1 MKNFRT
7 NKTFIALHIIIFL
20 LLIVFALNTENRQT
34 QLNVMLL
41 SAMVVISFFMLIS
54 SLMKSLTIT
63 DDKIIVR
70 SLLKKTELYIKDI
83 SYGYALSAM
92 GRYVLIINDGSH
104 SIMISSLSD
113 GFYELVILVSEKITE
128 DERKAFDIIT
138 PASLKR
144 KYIIYAFVMTLI
156 AALLI
161 YGIITSYHLVY

>member
-1 MKNFRT
+1 MKNFKT
-7 NKTFIALHIIIFL
+7 NKTFIALHMIIFL

-34 QLNVMLL
+34 QLNVTLL

-54 SLMKSLTIT
+54 SLVKSLTIT

-70 SLLKKTELYIKDI
+70 SLLKKTELNIKDI

-92 GRYVLIINDGSH
+92 GRYVLIIHDGTH
-104 SIMISSLSD
+104 SVMVSSLSD
-113 GFYELVILVSEKITE
+113 GFSELLNIVSEKITE

-144 KYIIYAFVMTLI
+144 KYVMYAFVMTLI
-156 AALLI
+156 VALLI
-161 YGIITSYHLVY
+161 YGIITSYHLV

>member
-1 MKNFRT
+1 MKNFKT
-7 NKTFIALHIIIFL
+7 NKTFITLHVIIFV

-34 QLNVMLL
+34 QLNVILL
-41 SAMVVISFFMLIS
+41 SVMVIISFFMLIS
-54 SLMKSLTIT
+54 SLVKSLTIT

-70 SLLKKTELYIKDI
+70 NLLKKTELNIKDI

-92 GRYVLIINDGSH
+92 GRYVLIIHDGSH
-104 SIMISSLSD
+104 SVMISSLSD
-113 GFYELVILVSEKITE
+113 GFIELLKLVSEKITE

-156 AALLI
+156 VALLI
-161 YGIITSYHLVY
+161 YGIITSYRLV

>member
-1 MKNFRT
+1 M
-7 NKTFIALHIIIFL
+7 IIFL

-34 QLNVMLL
+34 QLNVTLL

-54 SLMKSLTIT
+54 SLVKSLTIT

-70 SLLKKTELYIKDI
+70 SLLKKTELNIKDI

-92 GRYVLIINDGSH
+92 GRYVLIIHDGTH
-104 SIMISSLSD
+104 SVMVSSLSD
-113 GFYELVILVSEKITE
+113 GFSELLNIVSEKITE

-144 KYIIYAFVMTLI
+144 KYVMYAFVMTLI
-156 AALLI
+156 VALLI
-161 YGIITSYHLVY
+161 YGIITSYHLV

>member
-1 MKNFRT
+1 MKSFKT
-7 NKTFIALHIIIFL
+7 NKTFIALHIIIFI

-34 QLNVMLL
+34 QLNVLLL
-41 SAMVVISFFMLIS
+41 STMVVISFFMLLS
-54 SLMKSLTIT
+54 SLVKSLTIT

-70 SLLKKTELYIKDI
+70 NLLKKTELDIKNI

-92 GRYVLIINDGSH
+92 GRYVLIIHDGNRSV
-104 SIMISSLSD
+104 MVSSLSD
-113 GFYELVILVSEKITE
+113 GFSELVNLVSEKITE

-156 AALLI
+156 VALLI
-161 YGIITSYHLVY
+161 YGIITSYHLI

>member
-1 MKNFRT
+1 MKSFKT
-7 NKTFIALHIIIFL
+7 NKTFIALHIIIFI

-34 QLNVMLL
+34 QLNVLLL
-41 SAMVVISFFMLIS
+41 SAMVVISFFMLLS
-54 SLMKSLTIT
+54 SLVKSLTIT

-70 SLLKKTELYIKDI
+70 NLLKKTELDIKNI

-92 GRYVLIINDGSH
+92 GRYVLIIHDGNRSV
-104 SIMISSLSD
+104 MVSSLSD
-113 GFYELVILVSEKITE
+113 GFSELVNLVSEKITE

-156 AALLI
+156 VALLI
-161 YGIITSYHLVY
+161 YGIITSYHLI

>member
-1 MKNFRT
+1 MKSFKT
-7 NKTFIALHIIIFL
+7 NKTFITLHIIIFI

-34 QLNVMLL
+34 QLNVLLL
-41 SAMVVISFFMLIS
+41 SAMVVISFFMLVS
-54 SLMKSLTIT
+54 SLVKSLTIT

-70 SLLKKTELYIKDI
+70 SLLKKTELEIKNI

-92 GRYVLIINDGSH
+92 GRYVLIIHDGSR
-104 SIMISSLSD
+104 SVMVSSLTD
-113 GFYELVILVSEKITE
+113 GFSELVSLVSEKITE

-156 AALLI
+156 VALLI
-161 YGIITSYHLVY
+161 YGIITSYHLV

>member
-1 MKNFRT
+1 MKNFKT
-7 NKTFIALHIIIFL
+7 NKTFIALHIIIFI

-34 QLNVMLL
+34 QLNVILL

-54 SLMKSLTIT
+54 SLVKSLTIT

-70 SLLKKTELYIKDI
+70 SLLKKTELNIKDI

-92 GRYVLIINDGSH
+92 GRYVLIIHDGTH
-104 SIMISSLSD
+104 SVMVSSLSD
-113 GFYELVILVSEKITE
+113 GFSELINLVSEKITE

-144 KYIIYAFVMTLI
+144 KYVIYAFVMTLI
-156 AALLI
+156 VALLI
-161 YGIITSYHLVY
+161 YGIITSYHLV

>member
-1 MKNFRT
+1 MKSFKT
-7 NKTFIALHIIIFL
+7 NKTFIALHIIIFI

-34 QLNVMLL
+34 QLNVLLL
-41 SAMVVISFFMLIS
+41 SAMVVISFFMLLS
-54 SLMKSLTIT
+54 SLVKSLTIT

-70 SLLKKTELYIKDI
+70 NLLKKTELDIKNI

-92 GRYVLIINDGSH
+92 GRYVLIIHDSNRSV
-104 SIMISSLSD
+104 MVSSLSD
-113 GFYELVILVSEKITE
+113 GFSELVNLVSEKITE

-156 AALLI
+156 VALLI
-161 YGIITSYHLVY
+161 YGIITSYHLI

>member
-1 MKNFRT
+1 MKSFKT
-7 NKTFIALHIIIFL
+7 NKTFIALHIIIFI

-34 QLNVMLL
+34 QLNVLLL
-41 SAMVVISFFMLIS
+41 SAMVVISFFMLLS
-54 SLMKSLTIT
+54 SLVKSLTIT

-70 SLLKKTELYIKDI
+70 NLLKKTELDIKNI

-92 GRYVLIINDGSH
+92 GRYVLIIHDGNRSV
-104 SIMISSLSD
+104 MVSSLSD
-113 GFYELVILVSEKITE
+113 GFSELVNLVSEKITE

-156 AALLI
+156 VAFLI
-161 YGIITSYHLVY
+161 YGIITSYHLI

>member
-1 MKNFRT
+1 MKNFKT
-7 NKTFIALHIIIFL
+7 NKTFIALHMIIFL

-34 QLNVMLL
+34 QLNVTLL

-54 SLMKSLTIT
+54 SLVKSLAIT

-70 SLLKKTELYIKDI
+70 SLLKKTELNIKDI

-92 GRYVLIINDGSH
+92 GRYVLIIHDGTH
-104 SIMISSLSD
+104 SVMVSSLSD
-113 GFYELVILVSEKITE
+113 GFSELLNIVSEKITE

-144 KYIIYAFVMTLI
+144 KYVMYAFVMTLI
-156 AALLI
+156 VALLI
-161 YGIITSYHLVY
+161 YGIITSYHLV

>member
-1 MKNFRT
+1 MKNFKT
-7 NKTFIALHIIIFL
+7 NKTFITLHVIIFV

-34 QLNVMLL
+34 QLNVILL
-41 SAMVVISFFMLIS
+41 SVMVIISFFMLIS
-54 SLMKSLTIT
+54 SLVKSLTIT

-70 SLLKKTELYIKDI
+70 SLLKKTELNIKDI

-92 GRYVLIINDGSH
+92 GRYVLIIHDGTH
-104 SIMISSLSD
+104 SVMISSLSD
-113 GFYELVILVSEKITE
+113 GFIELLKLVSEKITE

-156 AALLI
+156 VALLI
-161 YGIITSYHLVY
+161 YGIITSYRLV